1 MNDDLQNKP
10 EQKQGLKAEVEQLRE
25 TLERVNTVSTKFFL
39 GIASGVGATVGAT
52 IVAAILLYILSRV
65 FEGTQLEMF
74 IPQETIPE
82 PTNME

>member
-1 MNDDLQNKP
+1 MRDDKQPKTQS
-10 EQKQGLKAEVEQLRE
+10 EQGLKAEVRKLRE

-39 GIASGVGATVGAT
+39 GIVGGVGTAVGAT

-82 PTNME
+82 PTSVE